1 MSFDVT
7 ILGCGSS
14 GGVPRIGNHWG
25 SCDPGNPK
33 NHRRRCSVLMQRGNS
48 AAATRA
54 LIDTSPD
61 LRIQLLM
68 AGVGEIDGV
77 VFTHPH
83 ADHTHGIDELRAV
96 ALNMR
101 RRVPVWADSRTADA
115 LLGRFGYAFRTPEGS
130 PYPPIL
136 DIALLTPLAP
146 LTISGRGGEVSL
158 LPFEVHHGDIRALGF
173 RADGVAYTPDIN
185 GVPAESHAALSGLEC
200 WIVDALRRTPH
211 PSHWSL
217 PETLEWISHFKPKRA
232 IITNMHLDL
241 DYETLCR
248 ELPPHIRP
256 AFDGMML
263 TVGDE
268 EGSQ

>member
-1 MSFDVT
+1 MSFSLT

-25 SCDPGNPK
+25 ACDPANRK
-33 NHRRRCSVLMQRGNS
+33 NHRQRCSVVVEQRGPS
-48 AAATRA
+48 GSTRV

-61 LRIQLLM
+61 LRGQLLA
-68 AGVGEIDGV
+68 AGVGFLDGV

-115 LLGRFGYAFRTPEGS
+115 LFKRFGYAFKTPEGS
-130 PYPPIL
+130 AYPPIVEL
-136 DIALLTPLAP
+136 SLIEPLAAVEVEGGGGK
-146 LTISGRGGEVSL
+146 LTL
-158 LPFEVHHGDIRALGF
+158 MPFEVEHGDIRALGF
-173 RADGVAYTPDIN
+173 RVGNAAYTPDIN
-185 GVPAESHAALSGLEC
+185 GVPLESHAALDGLSC
-200 WIVDALRRTPH
+200 WVVDALRRTPH

-217 PETLEWISHFKPKRA
+217 PETLEWISYFKPKTA
-232 IITNMHLDL
+232 VITNMHLDL
-241 DYETLCR
+241 DYDTLCA

-256 AFDGMML
+256 AFDGMCL
-263 TVGDE
+263 KFD
-268 EGSQ
+268 

>member
-1 MSFDVT
+1 MSLELT

-25 SCDPGNPK
+25 HCDPANPK
-33 NHRRRCSVLMQRGNS
+33 NHRRRCSVLVQRGTS
-48 AAATRA
+48 EAATRV

-68 AGVGEIDGV
+68 AGVGELDGV

-96 ALNMR
+96 ALNTR

-115 LLGRFGYAFRTPEGS
+115 LMGRFGYAFRTPEGS

-136 DIALLTPLAP
+136 DIGLLKPLD
-146 LTISGRGGEVSL
+146 LISIGGRGGEVTL
-158 LPFEVHHGDIRALGF
+158 LPFEVQHGDIRALGF
-173 RADGVAYTPDIN
+173 RVEDMAYTPDIN
-185 GVPAESHAALSGLEC
+185 GVPPESHGALNALDC
-200 WIVDALRRTPH
+200 WIVDALRRTEH

-217 PETLEWISHFKPKRA
+217 PETLEWISRFRPKRA

-241 DYETLCR
+241 DYDALCR

-256 AFDGMML
+256 AFDGM
-263 TVGDE
+263 VVAAAGE
-268 EGSQ
+268 RP